1 MKKLLVVVDY
11 QNDFVSGSLGF
22 PKAAQLEEAIIK
34 KIEDYRAA
42 GDDVV
47 FTLDTHGPDYLST
60 QEGKNLPV
68 EHCIKGTDGW
78 QLYGKVAALAEG
90 CQKFEKETFGSDS
103 LYKYLKE
110 NPYESIELCGLVSNI
125 CVVSNAVLAKTAQ
138 PQTPVLVDARCTA
151 ALDEETNEKTLDVM
165 AGFQVRIVGR

>member
-90 CQKFEKETFGSDS
+90 CQ
-103 LYKYLKE
+103 
-110 NPYESIELCGLVSNI
+110 
-125 CVVSNAVLAKTAQ
+125 
-138 PQTPVLVDARCTA
+138 
-151 ALDEETNEKTLDVM
+151 
-165 AGFQVRIVGR
+165 

>member
-78 QLYGKVAALAEG
+78 QLYGKVAALA
-90 CQKFEKETFGSDS
+90 
-103 LYKYLKE
+103 
-110 NPYESIELCGLVSNI
+110 
-125 CVVSNAVLAKTAQ
+125 KTAQ

>member
-1 MKKLLVVVDY
+1 MKRLLVVVDM
-11 QNDFVSGSLGF
+11 QNDFVTGALGTGE
-22 PKAAQLEEAIIK
+22 AQAILPQVKEKIVRALE
-34 KIEDYRAA
+34 A
-42 GDDVV
+42 GDTLV
-47 FTLDTHGPDYLST
+47 FTQDTHGPDYLST

-68 EHCIKGTDGW
+68 EHCIKDTDGW

-165 AGFQVRIVGR
+165 AGFQVQIMGR